1 MHRDIKPSNIIITKE
16 TIREEHPSSPG
27 EVEVTPD
34 GGRVHFENKDKK
46 EYRLRLWKPKTEP
59 NAGIDLLLPAGGRVT
74 VVIKKK
80 DEYEYGV
87 IHIDGGTVESG
98 NGGGP
103 IKNWVTTDRAGCHF
117 YGKYVNRLD

>member
-1 MHRDIKPSNIIITKE
+1 VASTAARRAKQTALPRSATI
-16 TIREEHPSSPG
+16 TIREQHPSPSD

-59 NAGIDLLLPAGGRVT
+59 NAGIDILLPAGGRVT
-74 VVIKKK
+74 VVIKEK
-80 DEYEYGV
+80 DVFEYSV
-87 IHIDGGTVESG
+87 MSIAGGEAMSG

-103 IKNWVTTDRAGCHF
+103 IKN
-117 YGKYVNRLD
+117 